1 MKKSQWQKTLLA
13 LCTAGMI
20 LAAGCSQEKPKNQEK
35 EKGED
40 TMNKATIT
48 MENGEKIHIQLDEDQ
63 APITVENFV
72 ELVQDGFYDG
82 LTFHRIEPGFVI
94 QGGDPLGNGTGD
106 SKVKIPGEFKSNGW
120 DNPISHKRGVI
131 SMARAQNPNSASCQ
145 FFIVH
150 EDSEFLDGDY
160 AAFGHVTEGM
170 DVVDAIA
177 SVDTYPNDMPCKK
190 VVIKKISI
198 V

>member
-94 QGGDPLGNGTGD
+94 QGGDPLGNGTGGPGHTI
-106 SKVKIPGEFKSNGW
+106 KGEFKANGV
-120 DNPISHKRGVI
+120 NNTISHERGVI
-131 SMARAQNPNSASCQ
+131 SMARAQDYDSAGSQ
-145 FFIVH
+145 FFITL
-150 EDSEFLDGDY
+150 DDATFLDGQY
-160 AAFGHVTEGM
+160 AAFGTVDEESM
-170 DVVDAIA
+170 EVVDAI
-177 SVDTYPNDMPCKK
+177 VEQYLTDGK
-190 VVIKKISI
+190 VPVMESI
-198 V
+198 VMDD